1 MVLIPDKP
9 NSCPDGFGAPTVG
22 VMSNIHGHDHVH
34 SHGLDGAALS
44 ANRSR
49 LGIVIG
55 IVSVVLV
62 VEFIGG
68 LLSGSLAL
76 FADAGH
82 MLSDITGLVVALVAT
97 VMSARPAT
105 DTRTFG
111 HRRSEVF
118 AAFINAA
125 ILLAVVVFIVI
136 EAVRRLANPG
146 TDGVQAPLMLVVA
159 AVGAI
164 ANTVS
169 LLVLRGGTKDSI
181 NMRGAYLEVL
191 GDLFGSFAVIVAA
204 VVILFTGFERA
215 DSIASIVIAAL
226 ILPRALSL
234 LRDVVVVLSQGTP
247 RGTDIELIREHVL
260 AKPGVVSVHDVHVW
274 SITPGSNVF
283 SAHVVVEQRVFI
295 ENRTD
300 SLLDALSEC
309 LAEHF
314 DVAHSTFQLEPEE
327 HADHELE
334 QHR

>member
-1 MVLIPDKP
+1 MG
-9 NSCPDGFGAPTVG
+9 NE
-22 VMSNIHGHDHVH
+22 HGHDHAH

-49 LGIVIG
+49 LGIAIG

-82 MLSDITGLVVALVAT
+82 MLSDLTGLVVALVAT
-97 VMSARPAT
+97 ILAARPAT

-111 HRRSEVF
+111 HRRTEVF

-125 ILLAVVVFIVI
+125 ILLAVVGFIVV
-136 EAVRRLANPG
+136 EAVRRLVNPA

-169 LLVLRGGTKDSI
+169 LLVLRGGAKDSI

-191 GDLFGSFAVIVAA
+191 GDLFGSIAVIVAA
-204 VVILFTGFERA
+204 VIILLTGFERA
-215 DSIASIVIAAL
+215 DSIASLVIAAL

-234 LRDVVVVLSQGTP
+234 LRDVVGVLSQGTP
-247 RGTDIELIREHVL
+247 RGTDVALIREHVL
-260 AKPGVVSVHDVHVW
+260 AKSGVVSVHDVHVW
-274 SITPGSNVF
+274 SITPGLDVF
-283 SAHVVVEQRVFI
+283 SAHVVVEQRVFS

-327 HADHELE
+327 HADHEIE